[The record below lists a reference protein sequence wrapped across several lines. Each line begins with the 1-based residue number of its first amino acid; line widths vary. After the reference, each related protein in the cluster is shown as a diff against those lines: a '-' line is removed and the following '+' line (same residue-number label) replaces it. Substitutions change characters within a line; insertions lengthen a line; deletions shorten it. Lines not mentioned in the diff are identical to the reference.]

1 MAGIDKT
8 YTDSYEEYIKFK
20 RWASEQVVI
29 FFDGFKKCIGDY
41 VFDWWEEEDFTQERP
56 IMNTPNWVDIYL
68 IQNCPFEFIQKR
80 MKDVYSKETYSEF
93 KNKDFPVKL
102 PEDYKQNRKIVIKR
116 IKGVTEFPIHNK
128 PYSPNKIGWFLEPVS
143 YDWEY
148 NKESKKWVHTSM
160 YYPTNACISHP
171 KTVKAMIRQLR
182 KQYLP
187 SRLKFRL
194 SGRYIGEEYEVIVK

>member
-20 RWASEQVVI
+20 SWASEQVVV

-41 VFDWWEEEDFTQERP
+41 VFDWWGEEDFTQERP

-68 IQNCPFEFIQKR
+68 IQNCPFEFVQKR
-80 MKDVYSKETYSEF
+80 MKDVYSQKTYNEF
-93 KNKDFPVKL
+93 KNKEFPVKL
-102 PEDYKQNRKIVIKR
+102 PEDYRQNRKIIIRK
-116 IKGVTEFPIHNK
+116 IPKITEFPLHNK
-128 PYSPNKIGWFLEPVS
+128 PYSPFKEWWLSPES

-148 NKESKKWVHTSM
+148 NKKTRRWVHTSM
-160 YYPTNACISHP
+160 YYPTHTNVSHP
-171 KTVKAMIRQLR
+171 RTIKAMIRQLR

-187 SRLKFRL
+187 SEVKFRL
-194 SGRYIGEEYEVIVK
+194 SGGYIGEDYRVIVK